1 MPLITATRLEMGLR
15 ALGGSY
21 QSIKAGEATG
31 LNPLWVE
38 TDAPGR
44 EWLTDALISL
54 LESRGAQLTPQQTHA
69 VQAIVRRNAEASDPS
84 LRNWTEFA
92 GQFRSVD
99 DGGDLAER
107 VREWAPKGRFGWVFG
122 TSTEDTFSLDGD
134 VVGFDL
140 TGLLDADNETARM
153 AVLSY
158 IFRRIE
164 RKIEDRRPTIVLIDE
179 AWKAFGQ
186 QLFRDETR
194 RLAGHRAQ
202 TEHGRRDDDAVRLAT
217 RQIARGQHDHSGAAD
232 TDPASQFPRQARRLR
247 PAGA

>member
-1 MPLITATRLEMGLR
+1 MPRSPGNASYRARRATITNLNFADMAALHRTPLGKSRARTPWDTPITMFPTPERSAYRFSFHEKGSPASEPTSGHTIILGRSGSGKSVLATFLMAQARRTGARIYAFDYRYGLEMGLR

-107 VREWAPKGRFGWVFG
+107 VREWAPKGRFGWVFWHEHRG
-122 TSTEDTFSLDGD
+122 HVFHW
-134 VVGFDL
+134 
-140 TGLLDADNETARM
+140 M
-153 AVLSY
+153 AMWWGS
-158 IFRRIE
+158 I
-164 RKIEDRRPTIVLIDE
+164 
-179 AWKAFGQ
+179 
-186 QLFRDETR
+186 
-194 RLAGHRAQ
+194 
-202 TEHGRRDDDAVRLAT
+202 
-217 RQIARGQHDHSGAAD
+217 
-232 TDPASQFPRQARRLR
+232 
-247 PAGA
+247 